1 MSGVSAIRTW
11 TQHDHDEVRRWYN
24 EVQEVE
30 KAPLHERKEAA
41 KEFYEAMRDAPELVA
56 ERVGWLIDGNYG
68 QGAYLK
74 AKQVLGM
81 SKRANKA
88 AQLNAMTAAMEWKC
102 PGAMAVAAW
111 KKLTP
116 AEKAKLDHA
125 IQAEI
130 KSAMESE

>member
-1 MSGVSAIRTW
+1 MAHLNRN
-11 TQHDHDEVRRWYN
+11 QYDHDEVHRWY
-24 EVQEVE
+24 VDMQEVE
-30 KAPLHERKEAA
+30 KAPLAERKDAA
-41 KEFYEAMRDAPELVA
+41 KEFFEAMRDTPDIVG

-68 QGAYLK
+68 YGAMLK
-74 AKQVLGM
+74 AKQTLAA

-88 AQLNAMTAAMEWKC
+88 AQLNVLIAALEWRC
-102 PGAMAVAAW
+102 PGAMAVAMW

-130 KSAMESE
+130 KSAEKVE